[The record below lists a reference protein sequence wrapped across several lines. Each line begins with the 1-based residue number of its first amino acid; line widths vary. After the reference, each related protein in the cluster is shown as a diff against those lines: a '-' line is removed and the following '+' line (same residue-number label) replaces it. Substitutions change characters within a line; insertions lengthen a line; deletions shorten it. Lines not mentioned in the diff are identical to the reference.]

1 MSKVLI
7 CRCED
12 VLLSDIEGAIAAGH
26 DDIESLKRYTGFGTG
41 VCQGKSC
48 VAAVGRVL
56 AARTGIDPRLVAP
69 FTPRPPI
76 VPLPLRLLA
85 AAGEDNEGGER

>member
-12 VLLSDIEGAIAAGH
+12 VLLNEIEEAIALGNE
-26 DDIESLKRYTGFGTG
+26 DIESLKRYTGFGTG

-48 VAAVGRVL
+48 VAHVARVL
-56 AARTGIDPRLVAP
+56 CERAQLSPDAVEP
-69 FTPRPPI
+69 FTPRPPVTPI
-76 VPLPLRLLA
+76 PLRLLA
-85 AAGEDNEGGER
+85 GEDES